1 MAINTTMTSSI
12 IKKSKANS
20 DLNRKA
26 KYARQNMEAFI
37 TKQGGIRCRNR
48 QELDLAV
55 DSLLI
60 QGTISKASFELE
72 TLVKKAKKLGLFAAG
87 KLILQKA

>member
-1 MAINTTMTSSI
+1 MNTTKTSS
-12 IKKSKANS
+12 KTNKVDP
-20 DLNRKA
+20 DLHRKA
-26 KYARQNMEAFI
+26 QHARQNLEGFI
-37 TKQGGIRCRNR
+37 KKQGGIRCRNR

-72 TLVKKAKKLGLFAAG
+72 TLVKKAKKLGLFDSG
-87 KLILQKA
+87 KLILQKV